1 MRAPIAVFSH
11 RSLLWQFVKRDVLAR
26 YRGSM
31 LGLAWAVLT
40 PLLML
45 GVYTFVFREVFKVRW
60 QGGTQ
65 LGGLDFA
72 LQLYAGLIVFSFM
85 AECIN
90 RAPRLVVDQA
100 TLVKKVVFPLEI
112 LAWIPPLSAFF
123 QLLIGAA
130 VLCFAAALAGSLA
143 PTVLLLPL
151 VWLPL
156 LPLALAAGWFLA
168 ALGVF
173 VRDIGQIV
181 GLAVNLLMFLS
192 PVFYPMEVFPDRWR
206 GWLYLNPLTILIE
219 ETRNVV
225 LLGRLPDP
233 LPFSVLLVTALGLA
247 GLAGLWFRALRKGFA
262 DVL

>member
-1 MRAPIAVFSH
+1 MLLPN

-26 YRGSM
+26 YRGSV

-72 LQLYAGLIVFSFM
+72 LQLYAGLIVFNFM

-90 RAPRLVVDQA
+90 RAPRLVVDQS

-112 LAWIPPLSAFF
+112 LAWIPPLSGLF

-130 VLCFAAALAGSLA
+130 VLLLAAALAGSLQL
-143 PTVLLLPL
+143 TVVLLPL

-173 VRDIGQIV
+173 VRDIGQVV
-181 GLAVNLLMFLS
+181 GLAVNLLMFLC
-192 PVFYPMEVFPDRWR
+192 PVFYPMEVFPERWR
-206 GWLYLNPLTILIE
+206 FWLYLNPLTIVIE
-219 ETRNVV
+219 ETRNVA
-225 LLGRLPDP
+225 LLGRIPD
-233 LPFSVLLVTALGLA
+233 LAALGALFAVALLLAVLA
-247 GLAGLWFRALRKGFA
+247 GFWFRVLRKGFA

>member
-1 MRAPIAVFSH
+1 MFLH

-26 YRGSM
+26 YRGST

-65 LGGLDFA
+65 LGSLDFA
-72 LQLYAGLIVFSFM
+72 LQLYAGLIVFNFM

-112 LAWIPPLSAFF
+112 LAWIPPLSGFF
-123 QLLIGAA
+123 QLLIGAV
-130 VLCFAAALAGSLA
+130 VLLFAAALAGSLA

-181 GLAVNLLMFLS
+181 GLAVSLLMFLS
-192 PVFYPMEVFPDRWR
+192 PVFYPMEVFPERWR
-206 GWLYLNPLTILIE
+206 DWLYLNPLTILIE

-233 LPFSVLLVTALGLA
+233 VMLAALLVTSLVLA
-247 GLAGLWFRALRKGFA
+247 SLAGLWFRALRQGFA